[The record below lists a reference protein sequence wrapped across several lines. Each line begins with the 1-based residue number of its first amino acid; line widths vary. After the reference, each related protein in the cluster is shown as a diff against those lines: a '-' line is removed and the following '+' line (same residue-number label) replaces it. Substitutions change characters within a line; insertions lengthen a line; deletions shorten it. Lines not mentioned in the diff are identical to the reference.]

1 MNCKDLMFL
10 LIFAETV
17 GVLSVS
23 ALIRKAKLF
32 CTAWNAR
39 FAAIIRFTPFESK
52 CGSSGKPAVFR
63 PAVSGCADGTES
75 CVGSGR
81 VRPS

>member
-1 MNCKDLMFL
+1 MFL

-63 PAVSGCADGTES
+63 PAVSTGQGVQMGQRAVWE
-75 CVGSGR
+75 VGE
-81 VRPS
+81 